1 MANNRKARRAAN
13 TLLSRDAIL
22 ALKGGRYEDVKALGG
37 MVRVAAV
44 SAGARDTFEL
54 ALQDLPEKERRKDF
68 RARLLV
74 MSCIDEDGKPL
85 FGADDIAALSALE
98 AAAVDPVIEVAM
110 RLNGLSARDREEL
123 EGNS

>member
-44 SAGARDTFEL
+44 SAGARDAFEL

-85 FGADDIAALSALE
+85 FGADDIPALSALE

-123 EGNS
+123 EGNP

>member
-1 MANNRKARRAAN
+1 MTSKRTKWRAAN

-22 ALKGGRYEDVKALGG
+22 ALKGGRYEDVPALGG
-37 MVRVAAV
+37 TVRVAAV
-44 SAGARDTFEL
+44 SAGARDAFEL
-54 ALQDLPEKERRKDF
+54 ALQDMPEKERRKDF

-74 MSCIDEDGKPL
+74 MSCIDDEGKPL
-85 FGADDIAALSALE
+85 FGADDIATLSALE